1 LLSAVCHCVTGLAG
15 ARRIELDSFR
25 RVHASSY
32 LDSKLAWARRT
43 NNSKKNMKHW
53 LAILVIVLVISLLIL
68 TSGYLFWFFNGKVII
83 TQQLQGLTHRKVTM
97 GYFKIHPLLN
107 LEIKDL
113 QIEGL
118 AKVESVYMTAGII
131 GFLTGNLV
139 LDELK
144 IVKPEVTYE
153 RFAPA
158 VAAPSTAAQPA
169 KPASLKK
176 RYALYLV
183 SRKIKIRDAR
193 LDFIDH
199 TAGAGGI
206 KITVKDATF
215 NLSNLYVF
223 PRSIVSN
230 FELKGS
236 IPCENG
242 SQQGKVLLEGWIYF
256 YKKSMQANVKINDID
271 GFYFYPYYSQ
281 WGDLTKTNIE
291 KATLSF
297 SSDIQGLK
305 NNVTANCHL
314 ELSDLV
320 FKPRSPAEP
329 QDKGERLT
337 AVVLDI
343 FKDLNQGK
351 IVLDFT
357 IRTKMDNPVFGFSNI
372 KTAVESKVTEHIQS
386 RTPKIKNVL
395 TMPTDAML
403 GTVKGLTD
411 VTTSTIRGTVSVI
424 KELKDALLAPFKK
437 AKAPKPAP
445 ASVQQK

>member
-1 LLSAVCHCVTGLAG
+1 LLSAVCHCVAGLAG
-15 ARRIELDSFR
+15 DG
-25 RVHASSY
+25 
-32 LDSKLAWARRT
+32 RT

-53 LAILVIVLVISLLIL
+53 LAILIIVLIISLLIL
-68 TSGYLFWFFNGKVII
+68 TSGYLFWFSNGKAII

-107 LEIKDL
+107 LEIRNL
-113 QIEGL
+113 EIEGL
-118 AKVESVYMTAGII
+118 AKVDSVYMTAGII

-139 LDELK
+139 LDELR
-144 IVKPEVTYE
+144 IIKPEVTYE
-153 RFAPA
+153 KFAPA
-158 VAAPSTAAQPA
+158 VVVPSAAAQPT
-169 KPASLKK
+169 KPAPFNK

-183 SRKIKIRDAR
+183 ARKIKIRDAR

-199 TAGAGGI
+199 TAGTSGI

-215 NLSNLYVF
+215 NLNNLYVF

-236 IPCENG
+236 IPWENG
-242 SQQGKVLLEGWIYF
+242 SQQGKVLLEGWIDF
-256 YKKSMQANVKINDID
+256 YKKSMQANLKVNDID

-291 KATLSF
+291 KATLNF

-305 NNVTANCHL
+305 NNITANCHL

-320 FKPRSPAEP
+320 FKPRPPAEP
-329 QDKGERLT
+329 QDRGEKLA

-357 IRTKMDNPVFGFSNI
+357 IQTKMDNPVFGFSNI
-372 KTAVESKVTEHIQS
+372 KTAVESKVTEHIQK

-395 TMPTDAML
+395 TIPTDAML

-437 AKAPKPAP
+437 AKTPESVPEP
-445 ASVQQK
+445 VQQK